1 MKLVL
6 QGERKTEKIFELIWC
21 YMQCVKSVLQ
31 MPRFFWSVFSCIRA
45 EYRKYGPEKAPYLDT
60 FHAVM
65 GTNFR
70 SNPFFKLLKD
80 YLIFYNKETGVRSLA
95 DDITDDILMFM
106 KLYRDDS
113 GTIY

>member
-1 MKLVL
+1 MSSKFRDFS
-6 QGERKTEKIFELIWC
+6 GPCF
-21 YMQCVKSVLQ
+21 
-31 MPRFFWSVFSCIRA
+31 PVFGLNTG
-45 EYRKYGPEKAPYLDT
+45 KYGPEKAPYLDT

-80 YLIFYNKETGVRSLA
+80 YLIFYKKETGVRSLA

>member
-1 MKLVL
+1 MSSKCRDFSGPCFPV
-6 QGERKTEKIFELIWC
+6 FELNTG
-21 YMQCVKSVLQ
+21 
-31 MPRFFWSVFSCIRA
+31 
-45 EYRKYGPEKAPYLDT
+45 KYGPEKTPYLDT

-80 YLIFYNKETGVRSLA
+80 YLIFYKKETGVRSLA

>member
-1 MKLVL
+1 MSSKCRDFSGPCFLVFGL
-6 QGERKTEKIFELIWC
+6 NTG
-21 YMQCVKSVLQ
+21 
-31 MPRFFWSVFSCIRA
+31 
-45 EYRKYGPEKAPYLDT
+45 KYGPEKAPYLDT

-80 YLIFYNKETGVRSLA
+80 YPIFYNKEAGVRSLA
-95 DDITDDILMFM
+95 RDITDDILMFM
-106 KLYRDDS
+106 ELYRDDS

>member
-1 MKLVL
+1 MSSKCRDFSGPCFLVFGL
-6 QGERKTEKIFELIWC
+6 NTG
-21 YMQCVKSVLQ
+21 
-31 MPRFFWSVFSCIRA
+31 
-45 EYRKYGPEKAPYLDT
+45 KYGPEKAPYLDT

-80 YLIFYNKETGVRSLA
+80 YLIFYNKKRGVRSLA
-95 DDITDDILMFM
+95 DDITDDILKFM

>member
-1 MKLVL
+1 MSSKCRDFS
-6 QGERKTEKIFELIWC
+6 GPCF
-21 YMQCVKSVLQ
+21 
-31 MPRFFWSVFSCIRA
+31 PVFGLNTG
-45 EYRKYGPEKAPYLDT
+45 KYGPEKAPYLDT

-113 GTIY
+113 GTIC